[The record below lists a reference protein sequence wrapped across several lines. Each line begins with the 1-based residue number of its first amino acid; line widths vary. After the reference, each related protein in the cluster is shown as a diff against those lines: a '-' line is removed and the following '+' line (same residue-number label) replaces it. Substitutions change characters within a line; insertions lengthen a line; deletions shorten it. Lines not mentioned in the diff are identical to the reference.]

1 MSGEKFWDEL
11 WIGVKVLSNLSIS
24 GSRRNVFR
32 DSVASRPAGVEL
44 LIGMGGSNPTPPNQT
59 ANTAGCFAAVS
70 RWGISS
76 FDKRETA
83 QIAS

>member
-1 MSGEKFWDEL
+1 MGGEKSWDEL

-32 DSVASRPAGVEL
+32 DSVVLRLVGVEL
-44 LIGMGGSNPTPPNQT
+44 LIGMGGSNTTPPNQT
-59 ANTAGCFAAVS
+59 SNTASCSTAVS

-83 QIAS
+83 LTAS

>member
-1 MSGEKFWDEL
+1 VNGEKFWDEL
-11 WIGVKVLSNLSIS
+11 WIGVKVLPNLSIS

-32 DSVASRPAGVEL
+32 DSVVLRLAGVEL

-59 ANTAGCFAAVS
+59 SNTTGGITAVS
-70 RWGISS
+70 PWGISS
-76 FDKRETA
+76 LDERETA